1 MPILVDIFS
10 DSRGKRLEND
20 IAEYVV
26 DDSVHICVHSK
37 SGDRLQNITARAK
50 QWAMQNR
57 TDLLVVYGGT
67 CDLTMKHKREG
78 VITPKY
84 TTADSLLGHL
94 TEQFNYVKVTV
105 GALHNAPPLLIVPL
119 SGVNLSA
126 CNPPGYPVTAEE
138 QTMINTAVLD
148 VNSHITKLN
157 ATDAVV
163 TPWTAS
169 LTHVRQHGGHYKHDY
184 RQYPDGV
191 HASRTLE
198 KRIAKVMARGIL
210 GTLRNY
216 NVLPPK

>member
-1 MPILVDIFS
+1 MSLVYSSMYSHYSEIDERKIAIL
-10 DSRGKRLEND
+10 K
-20 IAEYVV
+20 
-26 DDSVHICVHSK
+26 
-37 SGDRLQNITARAK
+37 
-50 QWAMQNR
+50 
-57 TDLLVVYGGT
+57 
-67 CDLTMKHKREG
+67 
-78 VITPKY
+78 
-84 TTADSLLGHL
+84 
-94 TEQFNYVKVTV
+94 
-105 GALHNAPPLLIVPL
+105 
-119 SGVNLSA
+119 
-126 CNPPGYPVTAEE
+126 YPVTAEE

-157 ATDAVV
+157 ATDAAV